1 MIGQTIS
8 HYRIIEKLGGGG
20 MGVVYEAEDTE
31 LGRLVAL
38 KFLPEDLALQPTSL
52 ERFRREARAASALN
66 HPNICTIHEIG
77 EYEGKRFLVME
88 FLEGKTLKH
97 CISGNPIQTE
107 LLLDLAIEIADALD
121 AAHTEGIVHRD
132 IKPANIFVTK
142 RGHPKILDFGLA
154 KVTPAANPILAVT
167 VQQTTVTAEQLTSPG
182 SPLGTVAYMSPEQ
195 ARAEELD
202 ARSDL
207 FSFGAVL
214 YEMATGVLPFRGAS
228 TAVIYREILDHDPVP
243 AVRLNPDIPPKLED
257 IINKALEKNRELR
270 YQSAAEMRSDLKRLR
285 RDTESGRSPGLITS
299 ATAAAT
305 GSGAGQG
312 EVAAPKTAAAW
323 RRAWIVAGAAVLLL
337 AGAYTWRLGPA
348 LWISL
353 FKTAGTPRVVRFT
366 QLTHDGQRKSGPI
379 LSDGVRIYFNEGFPD
394 GRTVIAQVSVKGGEV
409 TPLSLPIK
417 APTVRDLSRDGTEL
431 LIASKEEGGFERSIW
446 IQPVA
451 GGSPLRIGSIL
462 AGDAA
467 FSADGTGIIY
477 SQGHDVYAANRDG
490 SSPRK
495 LFTVEY
501 SPAHFRFSPDR
512 KLLRFTQ
519 NDNSDNYWLMS
530 AAADGTEL
538 HKMFPAGPGGDW
550 SPDGR
555 YFILVR
561 RDPGYTSGHLEV
573 WSLSELKAFPWT
585 KQDSEPIRL
594 TSGPFEFRWPV
605 AGKDEKEIFAL
616 AVNGRA
622 EVIRYD
628 SGSHKF
634 APYLDGISAEGL
646 AFSPD
651 RQWVAYT
658 SFPDGTLWR
667 SRVDGS
673 ERLQLSSP
681 PMRVFL
687 PRWSPDG
694 TQIAFNAILPAPA
707 TWNIYVISSAGGS
720 AERILPSDQSQVDV
734 GWSPDG
740 KSVIF
745 GSASEPNGAIHILDL
760 KSRRVST
767 LPGSAGYFSPH
778 WSPDGRYI
786 SGTIVA
792 SQKLM
797 LFDTSTQKW
806 TKPCDCQVGYPMW
819 SHDGKYLYFRHS
831 PAPDKADRIVR
842 FRMSDRKIEDVAEIS
857 KIGRDTTGSWGQ
869 WFGLAPDDSPLLAR
883 DISTREIYAL
893 EMQWR

>member
-1 MIGQTIS
+1 M
-8 HYRIIEKLGGGG
+8 
-20 MGVVYEAEDTE
+20 
-31 LGRLVAL
+31 
-38 KFLPEDLALQPTSL
+38 
-52 ERFRREARAASALN
+52 
-66 HPNICTIHEIG
+66 
-77 EYEGKRFLVME
+77 
-88 FLEGKTLKH
+88 
-97 CISGNPIQTE
+97 
-107 LLLDLAIEIADALD
+107 
-121 AAHTEGIVHRD
+121 
-132 IKPANIFVTK
+132 
-142 RGHPKILDFGLA
+142 
-154 KVTPAANPILAVT
+154 AVT
-167 VQQTTVTAEQLTSPG
+167 TVLQTTMSEEYLTSPG
-182 SPLGTVAYMSPEQ
+182 APLGTVAYMSPEQ

-207 FSFGAVL
+207 FSFGVVL
-214 YEMATGVLPFRGAS
+214 YEMATGALPFRGS
-228 TAVIYREILDHDPVP
+228 SPAVIFREILDRDPVP
-243 AVRLNPDIPPKLED
+243 AVRLNPDLPPKLED
-257 IINKALEKNRELR
+257 IINKALEKDRELR
-270 YQSAAEMRSDLKRLR
+270 YQSAAEMRSDLKRVR
-285 RDTESGRSPGLITS
+285 RDTESGRSPGLITG

-312 EVAAPKTAAAW
+312 EVAAPKTAATW
-323 RRAWIVAGAAVLLL
+323 RRRWIVAGAAVLLL
-337 AGAYTWRLGPA
+337 AGAYTWRLGIVF
-348 LWISL
+348 WISL
-353 FKTAGTPRVVRFT
+353 FKTAETPRVVRFT
-366 QLTHDGQRKSGPI
+366 QLTHDGQGKGGPI
-379 LSDGVRIYFNEGFPD
+379 LSDGVRIYFNEVFPD
-394 GRTVIAQVSVKGGEV
+394 GRTVIAQVSVNGGEV
-409 TPLSLPIK
+409 TPLSLSIK

-431 LIASKEEGGFERSIW
+431 LIASKEGNTERSIW

-451 GGSPLRIGSIL
+451 GGSPLRIGAIL

-467 FSADGTGIIY
+467 FDADGTGIIY

-501 SPAHFRFSPDR
+501 FPANFRFSPDR

-530 AAADGTEL
+530 AAADGTDL
-538 HKMFPAGPGGDW
+538 HKMFLADPGDW

-555 YFILVR
+555 YFIMAR
-561 RDPGYTSGHLEV
+561 RDPGYTTGHLEV
-573 WSLSELKAFPWT
+573 WSLPERKAFPWT
-585 KQDSEPIRL
+585 KRDSEPIRL

-616 AVNGRA
+616 AVNRRA

-681 PMRVFL
+681 PMRVFM

-694 TQIAFNAILPAPA
+694 TQIAFNALLPAPA

-720 AERILPSDQSQVDV
+720 AERILPSEQSQVDV
-734 GWSPDG
+734 DWLPDG

-745 GSASEPNGAIHILDL
+745 GSAAEPNGAIHILDL

-797 LFDTSTQKW
+797 LFDTSAQKW

-819 SHDGKYLYFRHS
+819 SHDGKYLYFRYS
-831 PAPDKADRIVR
+831 PALDKADRIVR
-842 FRMSDRKIEDVAEIS
+842 LRMSDRRIEDVAEIS
-857 KIGRDTTGSWGQ
+857 KIGRVTTGSWGQ

-883 DISTREIYAL
+883 DISTQEIYAL